1 MLPSVIAMMVDED
14 DREFMTQLFLQYRR
28 IMFSEI
34 GKIIPD
40 SCEAEDVLQNALI
53 RLCDK
58 VSLLRELDERRR
70 ICYVI
75 TTVRNQAKNQIRNR
89 QDITISSFD
98 DENLNLVDS
107 VSDGTDIEQSIII
120 KEQLRDLSSVWSMLD
135 ETHQRLLEGKYILRK
150 SDDEL
155 GKDLGIS
162 PSSIR
167 MMLTRARRK
176 ALGLMRTE

>member
-1 MLPSVIAMMVDED
+1 MVDED
-14 DREFMTQLFLQYRR
+14 DREFMTQLFLQYHR

-34 GKIIPD
+34 SKIIPG
-40 SCEAEDVLQNALI
+40 SSEAEDVLQNALI

-58 VSLLRELDERRR
+58 VTLLRELDERRR

-75 TTVRNQAKNQIRNR
+75 TTVRNQAKNQIRSN
-89 QDITISSFD
+89 QEMPICSFD
-98 DENLNLVDS
+98 DEDLNLLES

-120 KEQLRDLSSVWSMLD
+120 KEQLKDFSLVWSALD
-135 ETHQRLLEGKYILRK
+135 GACQRLLEGKYILKK
-150 SDDEL
+150 SDNEL
-155 GKDLGIS
+155 AKDLGIS

-176 ALGLMRTE
+176 ALGLMTTKAEVFNK